1 MPFSQKGYFCG
12 IQVQCRDQ
20 ILINVSMELSRDLTE
35 TLMAAQVLKLIDC
48 VEETPFHLKSFQF
61 CYHIQFTT
69 SSRRLDGGA
78 YCGDSVG
85 GKCIFMG

>member
-1 MPFSQKGYFCG
+1 MPFSPKGHFCG

-48 VEETPFHLKSFQF
+48 VEETPFH
-61 CYHIQFTT
+61 
-69 SSRRLDGGA
+69 
-78 YCGDSVG
+78 
-85 GKCIFMG
+85 

>member
-1 MPFSQKGYFCG
+1 MFGYSGLRWLRNAFFSKGSFFG

-48 VEETPFHLKSFQF
+48 VEETPFH
-61 CYHIQFTT
+61 
-69 SSRRLDGGA
+69 
-78 YCGDSVG
+78 
-85 GKCIFMG
+85 